1 MSRSPGGA
9 VEEPDGASE
18 RAGHDARI
26 AELEATLSRQ
36 RKAEQQ
42 QLALFD
48 SARERLEEEAEAAQA
63 DAARC
68 RADEV
73 TVGGGDCCDSG
84 VFIVGRATGGRV
96 AGAGATA
103 GSSPAL

>member
-1 MSRSPGGA
+1 MIVWRILFVLLLVGAEELAPVEKPGDAAEEPVESPGGA

-36 RKAEQQ
+36 RQAEQH

-48 SARERLEEEAEAAQA
+48 SARERLE
-63 DAARC
+63 
-68 RADEV
+68 
-73 TVGGGDCCDSG
+73 
-84 VFIVGRATGGRV
+84 F
-96 AGAGATA
+96 AGAA
-103 GSSPAL
+103 